1 LVEEHVEEKTKLL
14 KERVKERVKEHVKE
28 NAKTQPNIYIFVN
41 IQQNKKGVV
50 EENVVNVK
58 ENVVKGVLV
67 ERVVS
72 V

>member
-1 LVEEHVEEKTKLL
+1 LVEEHVEEKPKLL
-14 KERVKERVKEHVKE
+14 KEHVKE

>member
-1 LVEEHVEEKTKLL
+1 LVEEHVEEKPKLL
-14 KERVKERVKEHVKE
+14 KERVKEHVKE

>member
-1 LVEEHVEEKTKLL
+1 LVEEHVEEKPKLL
-14 KERVKERVKEHVKE
+14 KERVKE

-58 ENVVKGVLV
+58 ENVAKGVLV